1 MAKAEKTKK
10 KGFVHKMMFGNE
22 DKPDLTP
29 EQLNMSKWA
38 MFKFIFF
45 GRFGT
50 TVLLNILTLLFAL
63 PMFGV
68 MLLFYLNS
76 SVAAGFI
83 PYSSN
88 IGIGYPVVSNAA
100 NLGAITDFTYSITEY
115 LILIPC
121 IAFFA
126 LGVAGNLYV
135 IRKLIW
141 QEPTSTI
148 KDFFR
153 GIKKCWIGAIF
164 IGLLFGLALLLVVFS
179 AGYFDAFHLPVAYK
193 AVMITVSIILLVF
206 MTIFTS
212 FFMTQ
217 NAAFKMRPLALLR
230 NSALFTFGAFL
241 QSIIFIGI
249 GLAPVYLIF
258 VPGITMFLA
267 IIYVFIGFSFSTIVI
282 SLFCHFCYEKFL
294 YDKVTDKPSAVYS
307 KRERDELSEPE
318 RAKKKQPTAYKNPK
332 KRKKSIDEGTS
343 ITPLTPTFRREDLE
357 RLQREHEQIMREG
370 EEDDEPDDDETQL
383 EQQEQPEVPVQPA
396 QPEQPEQQ
404 DDNDEK

>member
-1 MAKAEKTKK
+1 MAKAEKKK
-10 KGFVHKMMFGNE
+10 RKGIVHKMMFGNE
-22 DKPDLTP
+22 DRPDLTP

-63 PMFGV
+63 PMLGV

-76 SVAAGFI
+76 SVAAGYI

-88 IGIGYPVVSNAA
+88 IGIGYPVVANAA
-100 NLGAITDFTYSITEY
+100 SLGTITDFTYSITEY
-115 LILIPC
+115 LIMIPC
-121 IAFFA
+121 IAIFA

-135 IRKLIW
+135 VRKLIW

-153 GIKKCWIGAIF
+153 GIKKCWLGAIF
-164 IGLLFGLALLLVVFS
+164 MGILFALALLLVVFS
-179 AGYFDAFHLPVAYK
+179 FGYFDAFKLPVAYK
-193 AVMITVSIILLVF
+193 AVMITLSIILLVF
-206 MTIFTS
+206 MIIFTS

-217 NAAFKMRPLALLR
+217 NAAFKMRPTVLIR
-230 NSALFTFGAFL
+230 NSALFVFGAFF
-241 QSIIFIGI
+241 QSVIFIGI

-294 YDKVTDKPSAVYS
+294 YDKITDKPAAVYS
-307 KRERDELSEPE
+307 KRERDEQSEPE

-370 EEDDEPDDDETQL
+370 EEDDRPDDDAE
-383 EQQEQPEVPVQPA
+383 QPA
-396 QPEQPEQQ
+396 QQDQPKITEQPAQPEQQ

>member
-1 MAKAEKTKK
+1 MAKAEKTKR
-10 KGFVHKMMFGNE
+10 KGIVHKMMFGNE
-22 DKPDLTP
+22 DRPDITP

-38 MFKFIFF
+38 MFKNIFF

-50 TVLLNILTLLFAL
+50 TVLLNLLTLLFAL
-63 PMFGV
+63 PAIAI

-88 IGIGYPVVSNAA
+88 LGIGYPVVSNAVT
-100 NLGAITDFTYSITEY
+100 LGVISDFTYSITEY

-121 IAFFA
+121 IGVFA

-135 IRKLIW
+135 VRKLIW

-153 GIKKCWIGAIF
+153 GIKKCWLGAVF
-164 IGLLFGLALLLVVFS
+164 IGLLFGLVLLLVVFS
-179 AGYFDAFHLPVAYK
+179 FGYFDAFHMPVAYK
-193 AVMITVSIILLVF
+193 AVMITISIILLVF
-206 MTIFTS
+206 TIIFAS

-217 NAAFKMRPLALLR
+217 NAAFKMRPTVLIR
-230 NSALFTFGAFL
+230 NSALFVFGAFL
-241 QSIIFIGI
+241 QSVIFIGI
-249 GLAPVYLIF
+249 GLAPVYLMFI
-258 VPGITMFLA
+258 PGITMFLVL
-267 IIYVFIGFSFSTIVI
+267 IYVFIGFSFSTIVI

-294 YDKVTDKPSAVYS
+294 YDKVSDKPAAVYS

-332 KRKKSIDEGTS
+332 KRRKSIDEGTS

-370 EEDDEPDDDETQL
+370 EENDEPQVAEPQAAEAEQADKQEPDETTS
-383 EQQEQPEVPVQPA
+383 
-396 QPEQPEQQ
+396 
-404 DDNDEK
+404 D

>member
-1 MAKAEKTKK
+1 MAKAEKKKK
-10 KGFVHKMMFGNE
+10 KGIVHRMMFGNE
-22 DKPDLTP
+22 DRPDLTP

-63 PMFGV
+63 PAIAV

-88 IGIGYPVVSNAA
+88 IGIGYPVVNNAVSI
-100 NLGAITDFTYSITEY
+100 GVISDFTYSITEY
-115 LILIPC
+115 LIMVPC
-121 IAFFA
+121 IAIFA

-141 QEPTSTI
+141 HEPTSTF

-153 GIKKCWIGAIF
+153 GIKKCWIGAVF
-164 IGLLFGLALLLVVFS
+164 IGLLFGLSVLLVVFS
-179 AGYFDAFHLPVAYK
+179 VGYFDAFKMPVAYK
-193 AVMITVSIILLVF
+193 AIMLTISIILLVF
-206 MTIFTS
+206 MIIFAS

-217 NAAFKMRPLALLR
+217 NAAFKMKPLVLIR
-230 NSALFTFGAFL
+230 NSALFVFGAFF

-249 GLAPVYLIF
+249 ALAPVYLMFI
-258 VPGITMFLA
+258 PGITMLLV
-267 IIYVFIGFSFSTIVI
+267 IIYVFVGFSFSTIII

-307 KRERDELSEPE
+307 KRERDVIAESE

-332 KRKKSIDEGTS
+332 KRKKSIDEGSS

-370 EEDDEPDDDETQL
+370 EENDEPDAATD
-383 EQQEQPEVPVQPA
+383 
-396 QPEQPEQQ
+396 EQPEQKEQ
-404 DDNDEK
+404 PDNHDEN